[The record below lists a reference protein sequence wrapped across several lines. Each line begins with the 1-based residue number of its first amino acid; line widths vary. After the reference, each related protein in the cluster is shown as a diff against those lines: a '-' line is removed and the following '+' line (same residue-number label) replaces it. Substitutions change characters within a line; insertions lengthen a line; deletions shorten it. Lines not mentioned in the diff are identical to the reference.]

1 LFEAKLCQKSVTK
14 QCVKEKTEVDGR
26 SILVVD
32 TPGLYD
38 NSLSLREIQEELVG
52 CINLVAPGPHVF
64 LLVIRIGRFT
74 PEEKETLNN
83 IKKIFGKNS
92 EKFTI
97 VLLTGGDLL
106 EQDGLTVED
115 YIKHDS
121 EDSFKKL
128 INDCG
133 GRYHVFKN
141 GNLEN
146 RAQVRELIRKI
157 DTMVK
162 WHIAFGILENELD
175 PGGSGWVSSSS
186 WMGAM
191 YNPVLRLPLAVFSS
205 EPV

>member
-1 LFEAKLCQKSVTK
+1 DEEDPNNIRIVLIGKTGSGKSSSGNTILGREEFEAKFCQKSVTK

-26 SILVVD
+26 SIFVVD

-64 LLVIRIGRFT
+64 LLVIRMGRFT

-106 EQDGLTVED
+106 ERDGLTVED
-115 YIKHDS
+115 YIKNDG
-121 EDSFKKL
+121 EDSFNKL

-141 GNLEN
+141 GDLEN

-162 WHIAFGILENELD
+162 
-175 PGGSGWVSSSS
+175 
-186 WMGAM
+186 
-191 YNPVLRLPLAVFSS
+191 
-205 EPV
+205 